1 MSFKIIKVPR
11 EQEEISR
18 VGLEI
23 VVAANDLGKPVDS
36 DGFLR
41 AWLSGTK
48 VLAEHDDKGNIIG
61 LAYMVSGR
69 RWFEDFDTA
78 TLLNVVGK
86 NREGMMEFA
95 KSIASASGAYS
106 MIYDTGDEQKL
117 PDGTVRHFID
127 EVILE

>member
-1 MSFKIIKVPR
+1 MPFKIIKVPR
-11 EQEEISR
+11 EQQELAD

-48 VLAEHDDKGNIIG
+48 VLAEVNDKGKIIG
-61 LAYMVSGR
+61 LAFMVSGR

-78 TLLNVVGK
+78 TLLNIMGENK
-86 NREGMMEFA
+86 DGMMDFA
-95 KSIASASGAYS
+95 NSVASASGAYS
-106 MIYDTGDEQKL
+106 LIYDTGEEEKL
-117 PDGTVRHFID
+117 PDGTVRHYIH
-127 EVILE
+127 EVLL

>member
-1 MSFKIIKVPR
+1 MPFKIVKVPR
-11 EQEEISR
+11 EQEELSR

-48 VLAEHDDKGNIIG
+48 VLAEFNDKGKIIG
-61 LAYMVSGR
+61 LAFMVSGR

-78 TLLNVVGK
+78 TLLNIVGENK
-86 NREGMMEFA
+86 EGMMEFA
-95 KSIASASGAYS
+95 TSVATASGAYS
-106 MIYDTGDEQKL
+106 MIYDTGEEQKL
-117 PDGTVRHFID
+117 PDGTVRHFIH
-127 EVILE
+127 EVIL

>member
-1 MSFKIIKVPR
+1 MAFKIIKVPR
-11 EQEEISR
+11 DQEEISR

-48 VLAEHDDKGNIIG
+48 VLAEVDDKGKIVG

-78 TLLNVVGK
+78 TLLNVVGENK
-86 NREGMMEFA
+86 EGMMEFA
-95 KSIASASGAYS
+95 KSIATATGAYS
-106 MIYDTGDEQKL
+106 LIYDTGDEQTL
-117 PDGTVRHFID
+117 NDGTVRHYID
-127 EVILE
+127 EIIL